1 MANDAELSYLTNGDY
16 IDYWNQFLR
25 FYANETGKN
34 LSPKIPI
41 SYLEKTLKDE
51 IIKKYELE
59 SSPYSTN
66 VTSLVRQ
73 LIKKGAIEFETL
85 RPDEKFTEKYEKA
98 VSRIFDKLKSE
109 LNPAY
114 KVDLIENNP
123 YEVRLFLNID
133 IEDWLKLS
141 EAEKQYAYRMGS
153 VFGNTL
159 KKLLGIEFGSTI
171 HGKLNYYSNQP
182 AIDNFDTWM
191 KNVMNKKIK
200 KQIKESEFGKYVQR
214 MKVGF
219 ISDKLRIEIIPNRQ
233 YRYSAQNSGGLRDLI
248 PELFEKLGYNPDS
261 VEVRFV

>member
-73 LIKKGAIEFETL
+73 LIKKGAIEFESL

-98 VSRIFDKLKSE
+98 VSRILDKLKSE

-114 KVDLIENNP
+114 KVDLIENEP
-123 YEVRLFLNID
+123 YVVRLFLNID

-141 EAEKQYAYRMGS
+141 EAEKQYASRMGS

-159 KKLLGIEFGSTI
+159 KKLLGIEFGPTI
-171 HGKLNYYSNQP
+171 HGKLNYYSNNP

-219 ISDKLRIEIIPNRQ
+219 SSDKLRIDIIPNRQ
-233 YRYSAQNSGGLRDLI
+233 YRYTAQNSGGLRDFI
-248 PELFEKLGYNPDS
+248 PELFEKMGYNPDS

>member
-1 MANDAELSYLTNGDY
+1 MADEVELSYLKNNDL

-34 LSPKIPI
+34 ISSKIPI
-41 SYLEKTLKDE
+41 SYLEKMLKDE

-59 SSPYSTN
+59 NSTYSLN
-66 VTSLVRQ
+66 IPSLVRQ
-73 LIKKGAIEFETL
+73 LIKKGAIEFETF

-98 VSRIFDKLKSE
+98 ISRILDKLKSD
-109 LNPAY
+109 LNPSY

-123 YEVRLFLNID
+123 YEVRLFLFID

-141 EAEKQYAYRMGS
+141 EDERQFAYKVGS
-153 VFGNTL
+153 MFGNSL
-159 KKLLGIEFGSTI
+159 KKLLGVEFGSTI

-182 AIDNFDTWM
+182 AIQNFDTWM

-200 KQIKESEFGKYVQR
+200 KEIKESEFGRYIQR

-219 ISDKLRIEIIPNRQ
+219 SSDKLRIDIVHSRA
-233 YRYSAQNSGGLRDLI
+233 YRYSAVSNSNIRSLI
-248 PELFEKLGYNPDS
+248 TELFEKMGYSPDV

>member
-1 MANDAELSYLTNGDY
+1 MADDTELSYLTNVDY

-41 SYLEKTLKDE
+41 SYLEKLLKDE

-59 SSPYSTN
+59 TNPYSTN
-66 VTSLVRQ
+66 IISLVRQ

-98 VSRIFDKLKSE
+98 VSRILDKLKSE

-114 KVDLIENNP
+114 RVDLIENEP
-123 YEVRLFLNID
+123 YVVRLFLYID

-153 VFGNTL
+153 AFGNSL
-159 KKLLGIEFGSTI
+159 KKLLGVEFGSTI

-219 ISDKLRIEIIPNRQ
+219 SSDVLRIDIIPNRQ
-233 YRYSAQNSGGLRDLI
+233 YRYTAQNSGGLRDFI
-248 PELFEKLGYNPDS
+248 PELFEKMGYNPDS